1 MSYHKTTQ
9 KIRRKFVKKIG
20 IIRDVDK
27 LGRICIPKE
36 MRNMYNLNE
45 SVEILA
51 TTEGVLIRNPEYIL
65 VKIEKI
71 SKNDSQ

>member
-1 MSYHKTTQ
+1 M
-9 KIRRKFVKKIG
+9 KKIG

-45 SVEILA
+45 PVEILA

-65 VKIEKI
+65 GKIETT
-71 SKNDSQ
+71 SKNDSH